1 MSRSY
6 SIVGSTLAVELP
18 QRFRP
23 LWDWRT
29 VLPFLAL
36 VLFIASVSVHD
47 AALVAVNQDVIYEM
61 EQNPLGRW
69 LIALDSGSVSLFI
82 LVKMAGTAVVCAV
95 LGSLFEYSRRLGFAV
110 AWPIAIFQGGL
121 LAYLYTH

>member
-1 MSRSY
+1 MSRLCS
-6 SIVGSTLAVELP
+6 SVSSALAVELP
-18 QRFRP
+18 RR
-23 LWDWRT
+23 LRSLGDWRA

-69 LIALDSGSVSLFI
+69 LIELDSGSVSLFI
-82 LVKMAGTAVVCAV
+82 LVKLAGTAVVCAV
-95 LGSLFEYSRRLGFAV
+95 LASLYEHSRRLGLAV
-110 AWPIAIFQGGL
+110 TWPIAIFQGGL
-121 LAYLYTH
+121 LTYLYTH